1 MITKFYEKV
10 LPTQGNKYCVAWTT
24 GKGMNHEWVDS
35 IAEIEPTI
43 DDLQNRHGNI
53 NVYVAMSSFQGQ
65 SRLAKYA
72 THRKALFVDLDV
84 GEDKAASGKGYAT
97 KEEAEK
103 ALDEFVK
110 NTLLPPVVKVDSGN
124 GIHGYWPLDRDLTI
138 EEWEPYASKFFDFCL
153 QHNLIVDSS
162 VMCDAARIMRSPGT
176 TNYKKGKPPATA
188 EVITEDIK
196 EYPLEII
203 GELLGDVKPSLDN
216 ILKAAKSPLTE
227 DQRKALK
234 LDNFQSSF
242 ATIAKK
248 SLSDNGGC
256 SQIKHILVNATTLEE
271 PMWYAGLSIA
281 QHCKDRDTAIHL
293 MSENHKDYDP
303 ETTEAKATQSQDKP
317 FSCEKFNDLNPRGC
331 EGCIHRGKITNPLA
345 IGKEFVPAPPV
356 ELNPVEANKDTGALV
371 PLGGLPKDLHPF
383 VYGGAEG
390 GIYFEH
396 PVEVDEDGQP
406 LPRKKP
412 ILVSPY
418 DLYPIN
424 RIYSPTEGECLNMRY
439 HPPHDEPRD
448 FMMPMAHLY
457 TPEKF
462 KEIVLKNGVFY
473 DPNNQQGRYLMTY
486 IYRWGDYLLSKS
498 KAEIMRTQMGWTPDK
513 NAFVVGN
520 KEIDSKGNVV
530 NSPTSPLCKGIA
542 QHLTTEGSY
551 EEWKATANKLNT
563 PSLELHAFTM
573 LTGFGSVIM
582 EKTTTNGMTVCLT
595 GTDSGSGKTGALQAA
610 LSIWGNPE
618 ALKLTQGG
626 ATENALTARYLAF
639 HNLPFGLDEVG
650 SIEGRALSNLIHKI
664 SNGKA
669 KVRMQA
675 SVNAEREY
683 EMSASLIAL
692 FTSNHSLY
700 NTLQTVKK
708 NPHGEVARLLE
719 ITVNKPKIFFDDPTA
734 GASIFQPY
742 NHNYGHAG
750 LDFITKL
757 FKYSPDEIR
766 SRIDKWL
773 VKFKKDF
780 GDDTT
785 YRFHENM
792 VACTF
797 AAGEIA
803 VENNIVD
810 LDLSRIY
817 LATVS
822 ELINIRDNVIGR
834 INVVDYESILGE
846 YLNAHNTNILALEV
860 NENNRLNQEPRGEL
874 LIRAEIDTAKMF
886 IEKRHF
892 REYLAKSGI
901 SVSDFVLKMKAKGYN
916 IRDHK
921 RRMGTGWK
929 AATGF
934 SSVMT
939 LEIDT
944 TKFIE
949 DLIQENNETE

>member
-1 MITKFYEKV
+1 MITKFYEKI
-10 LPTQGNKYCVAWTT
+10 LPTQGSKYCVAWTK
-24 GKGMNHEWVDS
+24 GKGMNHEWVDF
-35 IAEIEPTI
+35 IKDIEPTI
-43 DDLQNRHGNI
+43 IDLQNKHKEI
-53 NVYVAMSSFQGQ
+53 NVYVAMSSFKGQ
-65 SRLAKYA
+65 SRLAKHASY
-72 THRKALFVDLDV
+72 RKSLFVDLDV
-84 GEDKAASGKGYAT
+84 GEDKAESGKGYAT

-103 ALDEFVK
+103 ALDDFVEK
-110 NTLLPPVVKVDSGN
+110 TLLPPVIKLDSGN
-124 GIHGYWPLDRDLTI
+124 GIHGYWALDKDLTI
-138 EEWEPYASKFFDFCL
+138 EEWEPYAEKFYSFCL
-153 QHNLIVDSS
+153 EHKLIVDSS
-162 VMCDAARIMRSPGT
+162 VMCDAARIMRSPNT
-176 TNYKKGKPPATA
+176 VNYKKDKPSSPTKLLTD
-188 EVITEDIK
+188 EIR
-196 EYPLEII
+196 EYPLENFD
-203 GELLGDVKPSLDN
+203 EVLGSVEPSIDN

-227 DQRKALK
+227 DQRKVLK

-242 ATIAKK
+242 TAIAKK
-248 SLSDNGGC
+248 SLKGEGGC
-256 SQIKHILVNATTLEE
+256 AQIEHILLNATTLEE
-271 PMWYAGLSIA
+271 PLWYAGLSIA
-281 QHCKDRDTAIHL
+281 QHCKDRDTAIHA

-317 FSCEKFNDLNPRGC
+317 FSCEKFNELNPMKCDGC
-331 EGCIHRGKITNPLA
+331 LHRGKITNPLA
-345 IGKEFVPAPPV
+345 IGKEFVPAPTTEMTPV
-356 ELNPVEANKDTGALV
+356 EQHKQGGALST
-371 PLGGLPKDLHPF
+371 LGGLPKDLYPF

-396 PVEVDEDGQP
+396 PQEIDEDGQS

-412 ILVSPY
+412 MLVSPY

-424 RIYSPTEGECLNMRY
+424 RIYSVTEGECLNMKY
-439 HPPHDEPRD
+439 HPPNDEPRE

-462 KEIVLKNGVFY
+462 KEIVLRNGVFF

-486 IYRWGDYLLSKS
+486 IYKWGDYLLSKN

-513 NAFVVGN
+513 KAFVIGN
-520 KEIDSKGNVV
+520 KEIDSRGNVT

-542 QHLTTEGSY
+542 QHLNIEGSY
-551 EEWKATANKLNT
+551 EEWKKTANKLNT

-582 EKTTTNGMTVCLT
+582 EQTTTNGMTVCLT

-650 SIEGRALSNLIHKI
+650 NIEGRALSNLIHKI

-742 NHNYGHAG
+742 NHHYGHAG
-750 LDFITKL
+750 FDFINKL
-757 FKYSPDEIR
+757 FGYSKEEIR
-766 SRIDKWL
+766 VKIDKWL

-792 VACTF
+792 IACTF

-803 VENNIVD
+803 VENDIVD
-810 LDLSRIY
+810 LDLVRIY
-817 LATVS
+817 TATVS

-834 INVVDYESILGE
+834 INEVDYESMLGE
-846 YLNAHNTNILALEV
+846 YINAHNANILALEV
-860 NENNRLNQEPRGEL
+860 NENNKVNQEPRGEL

-892 REYLAKSGI
+892 REYLGKAGVSI
-901 SVSDFVLKMKAKGYN
+901 SDFTLKMKAKGYN

-929 AATGF
+929 PATGF
-934 SSVMT
+934 SSVMA

-944 TKFIE
+944 TKFLE
-949 DLIQENNETE
+949 DLIKENNDTE

>member
-1 MITKFYEKV
+1 MISKFYEKI
-10 LPTQGNKYCVAWTT
+10 LPTQGNKYCVAWTK
-24 GKGMNHEWVDS
+24 GKGMNHEWVDF
-35 IAEIEPTI
+35 IKDIEPTI
-43 DDLQNRHGNI
+43 IDLQNKHKEI
-53 NVYVAMSSFQGQ
+53 NVYVAMSSFEGQ
-65 SRLAKYA
+65 SRLAKHASY
-72 THRKALFVDLDV
+72 RKSLFVDLDV
-84 GEDKAASGKGYAT
+84 GKDKAESGKGYAT

-103 ALDEFVK
+103 ALDDFVQK
-110 NTLLPPVVKVDSGN
+110 TLLPPVIKLDSGN
-124 GIHGYWPLDRDLTI
+124 GIHGYWALDKDLTI
-138 EEWEPYASKFFDFCL
+138 EEWEPYAEKFYNFCL
-153 QHNLIVDSS
+153 EHKLIVDSS
-162 VMCDAARIMRSPGT
+162 VMCDAARIMRSPNT
-176 TNYKKGKPPATA
+176 VNYKKDKLPSPTKLLTD
-188 EVITEDIK
+188 EIRT
-196 EYPLEII
+196 YPLENFD
-203 GELLGDVKPSLDN
+203 EVLGGIEPLIDSV
-216 ILKAAKSPLTE
+216 LKVAKSPLTE
-227 DQRKALK
+227 DQRKMLK
-234 LDNFQSSF
+234 LDNFQSVFS
-242 ATIAKK
+242 TIAKK
-248 SLSDNGGC
+248 SLRGEEGC
-256 SQIKHILVNATTLEE
+256 AQIKHILLNATTLEE
-271 PMWYAGLSIA
+271 PLWYAGLSIA
-281 QHCKDRDTAIHL
+281 QHCKDRDKAIHA

-303 ETTEAKATQSQDKP
+303 EITEAKATQSQNKP
-317 FSCEKFNDLNPRGC
+317 FSCEKFNELNPNGC
-331 EGCIHRGKITNPLA
+331 DECLHKGKITNPLA
-345 IGKEFVPAPPV
+345 IGKEFISAPSTNMTPV
-356 ELNPVEANKDTGALV
+356 EQHKQGGALST
-371 PLGGLPKDLHPF
+371 LGGLPKDLYPF

-396 PVEVDEDGQP
+396 PQEIDEDGQS

-412 ILVSPY
+412 MLVSPY

-424 RIYSPTEGECLNMRY
+424 RIYSVTEGECLNMKY
-439 HPPHDEPRD
+439 HPPNDEPRE

-462 KEIVLKNGVFY
+462 KEIVLRNGVFF

-486 IYRWGDYLLSKS
+486 IYKWGDYLLSKN

-513 NAFVVGN
+513 KAFVIGN
-520 KEIDSKGNVV
+520 KEIDSGGNVT
-530 NSPTSPLCKGIA
+530 NSPTSPLCKSIA
-542 QHLTTEGSY
+542 QHLNTEGSY
-551 EEWKATANKLNT
+551 EEWKKTANKLNT

-573 LTGFGSVIM
+573 LTGFGSAIM
-582 EKTTTNGMTVCLT
+582 EQTTTNGMTVCLT

-650 SIEGRALSNLIHKI
+650 NIEGRALSNLIHKI

-734 GASIFQPY
+734 GASVFQPY
-742 NHNYGHAG
+742 NHHYGHAG
-750 LDFITKL
+750 FDFISSL
-757 FKYSPDEIR
+757 FKYSKMDIN
-766 SRIDKWL
+766 SKIGKWL
-773 VKFKKDF
+773 TKFKKDF

-792 VACTF
+792 IACTF

-810 LDLSRIY
+810 LDLDRIY
-817 LATVS
+817 TATVS

-834 INVVDYESILGE
+834 INEVDYESMLGE
-846 YLNAHNTNILALEV
+846 YLNAHNANILALEV

-874 LIRAEIDTAKMF
+874 LIRAEIDTAKLF

-892 REYLAKSGI
+892 REYLGKAGVSI
-901 SVSDFVLKMKAKGYN
+901 SDFILKMKAKGYN

-929 AATGF
+929 PATGF
-934 SSVMT
+934 SSVMA

-944 TKFIE
+944 TKFLE
-949 DLIQENNETE
+949 DLIKENNDIE

>member
-1 MITKFYEKV
+1 MITKFYEKI
-10 LPTQGNKYCVAWTT
+10 LPKKGNKYCVAWTS

-35 IAEIEPTI
+35 IIDIEPTVAQ
-43 DDLQNRHGNI
+43 LQKKYKEVNI
-53 NVYVAMSSFQGQ
+53 YVAMSSFQGQ
-65 SRLAKYA
+65 SRLAKHAMY
-72 THRKALFVDLDV
+72 RKCLFVDLDV
-84 GEDKAASGKGYAT
+84 GADKAKTDKGYAT

-103 ALDEFVK
+103 ALDDFVEK
-110 NTLLPPVVKVDSGN
+110 TLLPPVIKLDSGN
-124 GIHGYWPLDRDLTI
+124 GIHGYWPLEEELTTK
-138 EEWEPYASKFFDFCL
+138 EWQPYAEKFFNFCVEHKL
-153 QHNLIVDSS
+153 LVDSS
-162 VMCDAARIMRSPGT
+162 VMCDAARIMRSPDSV
-176 TNYKKGKPPATA
+176 NYKKGKKPSPTRLL
-188 EVITEDIK
+188 TEQIQ
-196 EYPLEII
+196 EYPLELIKERI
-203 GELLGDVKPSLDN
+203 GEVEQSFDSFMKSKPLSVEQKKT
-216 ILKAAKSPLTE
+216 LKV
-227 DQRKALK
+227 
-234 LDNFQSSF
+234 DNFKSEFSV
-242 ATIAKK
+242 IAKK
-248 SLSDNGGC
+248 SLKGEDGC
-256 SQIKHILVNATTLEE
+256 PQIKHILIEATTLEE

-281 QHCKDRDTAIHL
+281 QHCIDRDKAIHL
-293 MSENHKDYDP
+293 MSENHRDYDP
-303 ETTEAKATQSQDKP
+303 ETTEAKAAQAQDKP
-317 FSCEKFNDLNPRGC
+317 FSCDKFNDLNPGVC
-331 EGCIHRGKITNPLA
+331 EGCLHKGKITNPLA
-345 IGKEFVPAPPV
+345 IGKQFVPAIPAGFVSV
-356 ELNPVEANKDTGALV
+356 EDLQKGALASI
-371 PLGGLPKDLHPF
+371 GGLPKDLHPF

-396 PVEVDEDGQP
+396 PIELDEDGQQ

-424 RIYSPTEGECLNMRY
+424 RIYSATEGECLNMKY
-439 HPPHDEPRD
+439 HPPNDEPRE
-448 FMMPMAHLY
+448 FMMPMKHLY

-462 KEIVLKNGVFY
+462 KEIVLHNGVFF

-486 IYRWGDYLLSKS
+486 IYKWGDYLLSKS

-513 NAFVVGN
+513 KAFVIGD
-520 KEIDSKGNVV
+520 KEIDLKGNIA

-542 QHLTTEGSY
+542 QHLNTEGSY
-551 EEWKATANKLNT
+551 EEWKRTANKLDT

-573 LTGFGSVIM
+573 LTGFGSVLM
-582 EKTTTNGMTVCLT
+582 EQTTTNGMTVCLT

-742 NHNYGHAG
+742 NHHYGHAG
-750 LDFITKL
+750 FDFINRL
-757 FKYSPDEIR
+757 FGYSKEEVR
-766 SRIDKWL
+766 VKIDKWL
-773 VKFKKDF
+773 TKFKKDF

-792 VACTF
+792 IACTF

-803 VENNIVD
+803 VEHDIVD
-810 LDLSRIY
+810 LDLARIY

-834 INVVDYESILGE
+834 INEVDYESMLGE
-846 YLNAHNTNILALEV
+846 YINAHNANILALEV
-860 NENNRLNQEPRGEL
+860 NENNKVNQEPRGEL

-892 REYLAKSGI
+892 REYLGKAGV
-901 SVSDFVLKMKAKGYN
+901 SVSDFTLKMKAKGYN

-929 AATGF
+929 PATGF

-944 TKFIE
+944 TKFLE
-949 DLIQENNETE
+949 DLIKENNEIE

>member
-1 MITKFYEKV
+1 MITKFYEKI
-10 LPTQGNKYCVAWTT
+10 LPTQGSKYCVAWTK
-24 GKGMNHEWVDS
+24 GKGMNHEWVDF
-35 IAEIEPTI
+35 IKDIEPTI
-43 DDLQNRHGNI
+43 IDLQNKHKEI
-53 NVYVAMSSFQGQ
+53 NVYVAMSSFKGQ
-65 SRLAKYA
+65 SRLAKHASY
-72 THRKALFVDLDV
+72 RKSLFVDLDV
-84 GEDKAASGKGYAT
+84 GEDKAESGKGYAT

-103 ALDEFVK
+103 ALDDFVEK
-110 NTLLPPVVKVDSGN
+110 TLLPPVIKLDSGN
-124 GIHGYWPLDRDLTI
+124 GIHGYWALDKDLTI
-138 EEWEPYASKFFDFCL
+138 EEWEPYAEKFYSFCL
-153 QHNLIVDSS
+153 EHKLIVDSS
-162 VMCDAARIMRSPGT
+162 VMCDAARIMRSPNT
-176 TNYKKGKPPATA
+176 VNYKK
-188 EVITEDIK
+188 D
-196 EYPLEII
+196 
-203 GELLGDVKPSLDN
+203 KPSSPTKLLTDEIREYSLENFDEVLGSVEPSIDN

-227 DQRKALK
+227 DQRKVLK

-242 ATIAKK
+242 TAIAKK
-248 SLSDNGGC
+248 SLKGEGGC
-256 SQIKHILVNATTLEE
+256 AQIEHILLNATTLEE
-271 PMWYAGLSIA
+271 PLWYAGLSIA
-281 QHCKDRDTAIHL
+281 QHCKDRDTAIHA

-317 FSCEKFNDLNPRGC
+317 FSCEKFNELNPMKCDGC
-331 EGCIHRGKITNPLA
+331 LHRGKITNPLA
-345 IGKEFVPAPPV
+345 IGKEFVPAPTTEMTPV
-356 ELNPVEANKDTGALV
+356 EQHKQGGALST
-371 PLGGLPKDLHPF
+371 LGGLPKDLYPF

-396 PVEVDEDGQP
+396 PQEIDEDGQS

-412 ILVSPY
+412 MLVSPY

-424 RIYSPTEGECLNMRY
+424 RIYSVTEGECLNMKY
-439 HPPHDEPRD
+439 HPPNDEPRE

-462 KEIVLKNGVFY
+462 KEIVLRNGVFF

-486 IYRWGDYLLSKS
+486 IYKWGDYLLSKN

-513 NAFVVGN
+513 KAFVIGN
-520 KEIDSKGNVV
+520 KEIDSGGNVT

-542 QHLTTEGSY
+542 QHLNIEGSY
-551 EEWKATANKLNT
+551 EEWKKTANKLNT

-582 EKTTTNGMTVCLT
+582 EQTTTNGMTVCLT

-650 SIEGRALSNLIHKI
+650 NIEGRALSNLIHKI

-734 GASIFQPY
+734 GASVFQPY
-742 NHNYGHAG
+742 NHHYGHAG
-750 LDFITKL
+750 FDFISSL
-757 FKYSPDEIR
+757 FKYSKMDIN
-766 SRIDKWL
+766 SKIGKWL
-773 VKFKKDF
+773 EKFKKDF

-792 VACTF
+792 IACTF

-810 LDLSRIY
+810 LDLDRIY
-817 LATVS
+817 TATVS

-834 INVVDYESILGE
+834 INEVDYESMLGE
-846 YLNAHNTNILALEV
+846 YLNAHNANILALEV

-892 REYLAKSGI
+892 REYLGKAGVSI
-901 SVSDFVLKMKAKGYN
+901 SDFTLKMKAKGYN

-929 AATGF
+929 PATGF
-934 SSVMT
+934 SSVMA

-944 TKFIE
+944 TKFLE
-949 DLIQENNETE
+949 DLIKENNDTE

>member
-1 MITKFYEKV
+1 MISKFYEKI
-10 LPTQGNKYCVAWTT
+10 LPKQGNKYCIAWTK
-24 GKGMNHEWVDS
+24 GRGMNHEWVDL
-35 IAEIEPTI
+35 IKDIEPTI
-43 DDLQNRHGNI
+43 IDLQNKHKEVNI
-53 NVYVAMSSFQGQ
+53 YVAMSSFEGQ
-65 SRLAKYA
+65 SRLAKNA
-72 THRKALFVDLDV
+72 TYRKSLFVDLDV
-84 GEDKAASGKGYAT
+84 GEEKAKSGKGYAT

-103 ALDEFVK
+103 ALDDFVEK
-110 NTLLPPVVKVDSGN
+110 TLLPPVIKLDSGN
-124 GIHGYWPLDRDLTI
+124 GIHGYWALDKDLSI
-138 EEWEPYASKFFDFCL
+138 EEWEPYAEKFYNFCL
-153 QHNLIVDSS
+153 EHKLIVDSS
-162 VMCDAARIMRSPGT
+162 VMCDAARIMRSPNT
-176 TNYKKGKPPATA
+176 VNYKKDKPPSPTKLLTDTINEYSIENFN
-188 EVITEDIK
+188 EV
-196 EYPLEII
+196 
-203 GELLGDVKPSLDN
+203 LGQIEVSMDD
-216 ILKAAKSPLTE
+216 ILKSAKSPLTE

-242 ATIAKK
+242 ETIAKK
-248 SLSDNGGC
+248 SLTNKDGC
-256 SQIKHILVNATTLEE
+256 AQIKHILVNAITLEE

-281 QHCKDRDTAIHL
+281 QHCKDRDKAIHL

-303 ETTEAKATQSQDKP
+303 EITEAKATQSQDKP
-317 FSCEKFNDLNPRGC
+317 FSCEKFNELNPTGC
-331 EGCIHRGKITNPLA
+331 DGCSSKGKITNPLA
-345 IGKEFVPAPPV
+345 IGKEFVSAPST
-356 ELNPVEANKDTGALV
+356 ELNPVEEYKQNGALAS
-371 PLGGLPKDLHPF
+371 LGGLPKDLYPF
-383 VYGGAEG
+383 VYGAKEG

-396 PVEVDEDGQP
+396 PIELDEDGQQ

-424 RIYSPTEGECLNMRY
+424 RIYSVTEGECLNMKY
-439 HPPHDEPRD
+439 HPPNDEPRE

-462 KEIVLKNGVFY
+462 KEIVLKNGVFF

-486 IYRWGDYLLSKS
+486 IYKWGDYLLSKS

-513 NAFVVGN
+513 TAFVIGN
-520 KEIDSKGNVV
+520 KEIDSKGNVM
-530 NSPTSPLCKGIA
+530 NSPTSPLCKSIA
-542 QHLTTEGSY
+542 QHLNTEGSY
-551 EEWKATANKLNT
+551 DEWKKTANKLNT

-582 EKTTTNGMTVCLT
+582 EQTTTNGMTVCLT

-700 NTLQTVKK
+700 NTLQTIKK

-742 NHNYGHAG
+742 NHHYGHAG
-750 LDFITKL
+750 FDFISSL
-757 FKYSPDEIR
+757 FRYSKMDIN
-766 SRIDKWL
+766 SKIGKWL
-773 VKFKKDF
+773 TKFKKDF

-792 VACTF
+792 IACTF
-797 AAGEIA
+797 AAAEIA
-803 VENNIVD
+803 IENDIVD
-810 LDLSRIY
+810 LDLGRIY
-817 LATVS
+817 TATVS

-834 INVVDYESILGE
+834 INEVDYESMLGE
-846 YLNAHNTNILALEV
+846 YLNAHNSNILALEV

-874 LIRAEIDTAKMF
+874 LIRAEIDTAKLF

-892 REYLAKSGI
+892 REYLGKAG
-901 SVSDFVLKMKAKGYN
+901 VSITDFILKMKVKGYN
-916 IRDHK
+916 IRDRK

-929 AATGF
+929 PATGF

-944 TKFIE
+944 TKFLE
-949 DLIQENNETE
+949 DLIKENNDTK

>member
-1 MITKFYEKV
+1 MITKFYEKI
-10 LPTQGNKYCVAWTT
+10 LPTKGNKYCVAWTS

-35 IAEIEPTI
+35 IADIEPTI
-43 DDLQNRHGNI
+43 IDLQNKHKEI

-65 SRLAKYA
+65 SRLAKHAEY
-72 THRKALFVDLDV
+72 RKSLFVDLDV
-84 GEDKAASGKGYAT
+84 GEDKAKLGNGYAT

-103 ALDEFVK
+103 ALDEFV
-110 NTLLPPVVKVDSGN
+110 NEALLPPVVKLDSGN
-124 GIHGYWPLDRDLTI
+124 GIHGYWPLDKDLTI
-138 EEWEPYASKFFDFCL
+138 EEWEPYADKFYDLCL
-153 QHNLIVDSS
+153 KHKLLVDSS
-162 VMCDAARIMRSPGT
+162 VMCDAARIMRSPNS
-176 TNYKKGKPPATA
+176 TNYKKDKEPALAKLLTEEIQEYSLELIEDLIGGV
-188 EVITEDIK
+188 EV
-196 EYPLEII
+196 
-203 GELLGDVKPSLDN
+203 SLDK
-216 ILKAAKSPLTE
+216 ILSNRKNVLSQ

-234 LDNFQSSF
+234 LDNFQASF
-242 ATIAKK
+242 STIAKK
-248 SLSDNGGC
+248 SLTNKGGC
-256 SQIKHILVNATTLEE
+256 AQIKHILINATTLEE

-281 QHCKDRDTAIHL
+281 QHCKDRDKAIHM

-303 ETTEAKATQSQDKP
+303 EVTEAKATQSQDKP

-331 EGCIHRGKITNPLA
+331 EGCSHRGKITNPLA
-345 IGKEFVPAPPV
+345 IGKEFVPAPSL
-356 ELNPVEANKDTGALV
+356 ELNPVQKHKEGGTLLS
-371 PLGGLPKDLHPF
+371 LGGLPKDLHPF
-383 VYGGAEG
+383 VYGAEEG

-396 PVEVDEDGQP
+396 PQEIDDDGQA

-412 ILVSPY
+412 MLVSPY

-424 RIYSPTEGECLNMRY
+424 RIYSVTEGECLNMKY
-439 HPPHDEPRD
+439 HPPNDEPRE
-448 FMMPMAHLY
+448 FMMPMSHLY
-457 TPEKF
+457 DPGKF
-462 KEIVLKNGVFY
+462 KEIVLRNGVFF

-513 NAFVVGN
+513 KAFVIGN
-520 KEIDSKGNVV
+520 KEIDLKGNIT
-530 NSPTSPLCKGIA
+530 NSPTSALCKGIA
-542 QHLTTEGSY
+542 QHLNTEGNY
-551 EEWKATANKLNT
+551 EEWKKTANKLNT

-573 LTGFGSVIM
+573 LTGFGSVLM
-582 EKTTTNGMTVCLT
+582 EETTTNGMTLCLT

-618 ALKLTQGG
+618 ALKLTQAG
-626 ATENALTARYLAF
+626 ATENALTARYLVF

-650 SIEGRALSNLIHKI
+650 NIEGRALSNLIHKI

-675 SVNAEREY
+675 STNAEREY

-742 NHNYGHAG
+742 NHHYGHAG
-750 LDFITKL
+750 FDFITNL
-757 FKYSPDEIR
+757 FKYSKEEIR
-766 SRIDKWL
+766 VKIDKWL
-773 VKFKKDF
+773 VRFKKDF

-792 VACTF
+792 IACTF

-803 VENNIVD
+803 IENDIVD
-810 LDLSRIY
+810 LDLNRVYI
-817 LATVS
+817 ATVS
-822 ELINIRDNVIGR
+822 EMVNIRDNVIGR
-834 INVVDYESILGE
+834 INEVDYESILGE
-846 YLNAHNTNILALEV
+846 YINAHNANILALEV
-860 NENNRLNQEPRGEL
+860 NENNKVNQEPRGEL

-892 REYLAKSGI
+892 REYLGKAGVSI
-901 SVSDFVLKMKAKGYN
+901 SDFILKMRAKGYN

-929 AATGF
+929 PATGF
-934 SSVMT
+934 SSVMA

-944 TKFIE
+944 TKFLE
-949 DLIQENNETE
+949 DLIKENNETE

>member
-1 MITKFYEKV
+1 MITKFYEKI
-10 LPTQGNKYCVAWTT
+10 LPKKGNKYCVAWTS

-35 IAEIEPTI
+35 IIDIEPTVAQ
-43 DDLQNRHGNI
+43 LQKKYKEVNI
-53 NVYVAMSSFQGQ
+53 YVAMSSFQGQ
-65 SRLAKYA
+65 SRLAKHAMY
-72 THRKALFVDLDV
+72 RKCLFVDLDV
-84 GEDKAASGKGYAT
+84 GADKAKTDKGYAT

-103 ALDEFVK
+103 ALDDFVEK
-110 NTLLPPVVKVDSGN
+110 TLLPPVIKLDSGN
-124 GIHGYWPLDRDLTI
+124 GIHGYWPLEEELTTK
-138 EEWEPYASKFFDFCL
+138 EWQPYAEKFFNFCVEHKL
-153 QHNLIVDSS
+153 LVDSS
-162 VMCDAARIMRSPGT
+162 VMCDAARIMRSPDSV
-176 TNYKKGKPPATA
+176 NYKKGKKPSPTRLL
-188 EVITEDIK
+188 TEQIQ
-196 EYPLEII
+196 EYPLELIKERI
-203 GELLGDVKPSLDN
+203 GEVEQSFDSFMKSKPLSVEQKKT
-216 ILKAAKSPLTE
+216 LKV
-227 DQRKALK
+227 
-234 LDNFQSSF
+234 DNFKSEFSV
-242 ATIAKK
+242 IAKK
-248 SLSDNGGC
+248 SLKGEDGC
-256 SQIKHILVNATTLEE
+256 PQIKHILIEATTLEE

-281 QHCKDRDTAIHL
+281 QHCIDRDKAIHL
-293 MSENHKDYDP
+293 MSENHRDYDP
-303 ETTEAKATQSQDKP
+303 ETTEAKAAQAQDKP
-317 FSCEKFNDLNPRGC
+317 FSCDKFNDLNPGVC
-331 EGCIHRGKITNPLA
+331 EGCLHKGKITNPLA
-345 IGKEFVPAPPV
+345 IGKQFVPAIPAGFVSV
-356 ELNPVEANKDTGALV
+356 EDLQKGALASI
-371 PLGGLPKDLHPF
+371 GGLPKDLHPF

-396 PVEVDEDGQP
+396 PIELDEDGQQ

-424 RIYSPTEGECLNMRY
+424 RIYSATEGECLNMKY
-439 HPPHDEPRD
+439 HPPNDEPRE
-448 FMMPMAHLY
+448 FMMPMKHLY

-462 KEIVLKNGVFY
+462 KEIVLHNGVFF

-486 IYRWGDYLLSKS
+486 IYKWGDYLLSKS

-513 NAFVVGN
+513 KAFVIGD
-520 KEIDSKGNVV
+520 KEIDLKGNIA

-542 QHLTTEGSY
+542 QHLNTEGSY
-551 EEWKATANKLNT
+551 EEWKRTANKLDT

-573 LTGFGSVIM
+573 LTGFGSVLM
-582 EKTTTNGMTVCLT
+582 EQTTTNGMTVCLT

-742 NHNYGHAG
+742 NHHYGHAG
-750 LDFITKL
+750 FDFINRL
-757 FKYSPDEIR
+757 FGYSKEEVR
-766 SRIDKWL
+766 VKIDKWL
-773 VKFKKDF
+773 TKFKKDF

-792 VACTF
+792 IACTF
-797 AAGEIA
+797 AAAEIA
-803 VENNIVD
+803 VEHDIVD
-810 LDLSRIY
+810 LDLARIY

-834 INVVDYESILGE
+834 INEVDYESMLGE
-846 YLNAHNTNILALEV
+846 YINAHNANILALEV
-860 NENNRLNQEPRGEL
+860 NQNNKVNQEPRGEL

-892 REYLAKSGI
+892 REYLGKAGV
-901 SVSDFVLKMKAKGYN
+901 SVSDFTLKMKAKGYN

-929 AATGF
+929 PATGF

-944 TKFIE
+944 TKFLE
-949 DLIQENNETE
+949 DLIKENNEIE

>member
-1 MITKFYEKV
+1 MK
-10 LPTQGNKYCVAWTT
+10 
-24 GKGMNHEWVDS
+24 
-35 IAEIEPTI
+35 
-43 DDLQNRHGNI
+43 
-53 NVYVAMSSFQGQ
+53 
-65 SRLAKYA
+65 
-72 THRKALFVDLDV
+72 
-84 GEDKAASGKGYAT
+84 
-97 KEEAEK
+97 
-103 ALDEFVK
+103 
-110 NTLLPPVVKVDSGN
+110 
-124 GIHGYWPLDRDLTI
+124 
-138 EEWEPYASKFFDFCL
+138 
-153 QHNLIVDSS
+153 
-162 VMCDAARIMRSPGT
+162 
-176 TNYKKGKPPATA
+176 
-188 EVITEDIK
+188 
-196 EYPLEII
+196 
-203 GELLGDVKPSLDN
+203 
-216 ILKAAKSPLTE
+216 
-227 DQRKALK
+227 
-234 LDNFQSSF
+234 
-242 ATIAKK
+242 
-248 SLSDNGGC
+248 
-256 SQIKHILVNATTLEE
+256 
-271 PMWYAGLSIA
+271 
-281 QHCKDRDTAIHL
+281 
-293 MSENHKDYDP
+293 
-303 ETTEAKATQSQDKP
+303 
-317 FSCEKFNDLNPRGC
+317 
-331 EGCIHRGKITNPLA
+331 
-345 IGKEFVPAPPV
+345 
-356 ELNPVEANKDTGALV
+356 
-371 PLGGLPKDLHPF
+371 
-383 VYGGAEG
+383 
-390 GIYFEH
+390 
-396 PVEVDEDGQP
+396 
-406 LPRKKP
+406 
-412 ILVSPY
+412 
-418 DLYPIN
+418 
-424 RIYSPTEGECLNMRY
+424 Y
-439 HPPHDEPRD
+439 HPPNDEPRE

-462 KEIVLKNGVFY
+462 KEIVLRNGVFF

-486 IYRWGDYLLSKS
+486 IYKWGDYLLSKN

-513 NAFVVGN
+513 KAFVIGN
-520 KEIDSKGNVV
+520 KEIDSRGNVT

-542 QHLTTEGSY
+542 QHLNIEGSY
-551 EEWKATANKLNT
+551 EEWKKTANKLNT

-582 EKTTTNGMTVCLT
+582 EQTTTNGMTVCLT

-650 SIEGRALSNLIHKI
+650 NIEGRALSNLIHKI

-742 NHNYGHAG
+742 NHHYGHAG
-750 LDFITKL
+750 FDFINKL
-757 FKYSPDEIR
+757 FGYSKEEIR
-766 SRIDKWL
+766 IKIDKWL

-792 VACTF
+792 IACTF

-803 VENNIVD
+803 VENDIVD
-810 LDLSRIY
+810 LDLVRIY
-817 LATVS
+817 TATVS

-834 INVVDYESILGE
+834 INEVDYESMLGE
-846 YLNAHNTNILALEV
+846 YINAHNANILALEV
-860 NENNRLNQEPRGEL
+860 NENNKVNQEPRGEL

-892 REYLAKSGI
+892 REYLGKAGI
-901 SVSDFVLKMKAKGYN
+901 SVSDFILKMKAKGYN

-934 SSVMT
+934 SSVMA

-944 TKFIE
+944 TKFLE
-949 DLIQENNETE
+949 DLIKESNETK

>member
-1 MITKFYEKV
+1 MITKFYEKI
-10 LPTQGNKYCVAWTT
+10 LPKKGNKYCIAWTS

-35 IAEIEPTI
+35 IVDIEPTVLE
-43 DDLQNRHGNI
+43 LQKKYKEINI
-53 NVYVAMSSFQGQ
+53 YVAMSSFQGQ
-65 SRLAKYA
+65 SRLAKHAMY
-72 THRKALFVDLDV
+72 RKSLFVDLDV
-84 GEDKAASGKGYAT
+84 GEDKAKTGKGYAT

-103 ALDEFVK
+103 ALDDFVEK
-110 NTLLPPVVKVDSGN
+110 TLLPPVIKLDSGN
-124 GIHGYWPLDRDLTI
+124 GIHGYWPLEEELTTK
-138 EEWEPYASKFFDFCL
+138 EWQPYAEKFFNFCVEHKL
-153 QHNLIVDSS
+153 LVDSS
-162 VMCDAARIMRSPGT
+162 VMCDAARIMRSP
-176 TNYKKGKPPATA
+176 NSINHKKGRKSSPTKLL
-188 EVITEDIK
+188 TEQIQ
-196 EYPLEII
+196 EYPLQLIKERI
-203 GELLGDVKPSLDN
+203 GEVEQSFDSFMKS
-216 ILKAAKSPLTE
+216 KALTVQ
-227 DQRKALK
+227 QRKTLK
-234 LDNFQSSF
+234 LDNFQAQFSL
-242 ATIAKK
+242 IAKK
-248 SLSDNGGC
+248 SLRDDGGC
-256 SQIKHILVNATTLEE
+256 AQIKHILINATTLEE

-281 QHCKDRDTAIHL
+281 QHCTDRDKAIHL

-303 ETTEAKATQSQDKP
+303 EITEAKATQAQDKP
-317 FSCEKFNDLNPRGC
+317 FSCDKFRNLNPEGC
-331 EGCIHRGKITNPLA
+331 EGCSHRGKITNPLA
-345 IGKEFVPAPPV
+345 IGKQFVPAKPAEV
-356 ELNPVEANKDTGALV
+356 VNIEDLKEGALASI
-371 PLGGLPKDLHPF
+371 GGLPKDLHPF
-383 VYGGAEG
+383 VYGGADG

-396 PVEVDEDGQP
+396 PVEIDEDGQQ

-424 RIYSPTEGECLNMRY
+424 RIYSATEGECLNMKY
-439 HPPHDEPRD
+439 HPPNDEPRE
-448 FMMPMAHLY
+448 FMMPMKHLY

-462 KEIVLKNGVFY
+462 KEIVLHNGVFF

-498 KAEIMRTQMGWTPDK
+498 KAEIMRTQMGWTPDRK
-513 NAFVVGN
+513 AFVVGD
-520 KEIDSKGNVV
+520 KEIDVNGNVV

-542 QHLTTEGSY
+542 QHLNTEGDY
-551 EEWKATANKLNT
+551 KEWKKTANKLDT

-573 LTGFGSVIM
+573 LTGFGSVLM
-582 EKTTTNGMTVCLT
+582 EQTTTNGMTVCLT

-734 GASIFQPY
+734 GANVFQPY
-742 NHNYGHAG
+742 NHHYGHAG
-750 LDFITKL
+750 LDFINKL
-757 FKYSPDEIR
+757 FGYSKEEIR
-766 SRIDKWL
+766 VKIDKWL
-773 VKFKKDF
+773 TKFKKDF

-792 VACTF
+792 IACTF

-810 LDLSRIY
+810 LDLARIY

-834 INVVDYESILGE
+834 INEVDYESMLGE
-846 YLNAHNTNILALEV
+846 YINAHNANILALEV
-860 NENNRLNQEPRGEL
+860 NQNNKVNQEPRGEL

-892 REYLAKSGI
+892 REYLGKAGV
-901 SVSDFVLKMKAKGYN
+901 SVSDFTLKMKAKGYN

-929 AATGF
+929 PATGF

-944 TKFIE
+944 TKFLE
-949 DLIQENNETE
+949 DLIKENHEIE

>member
-1 MITKFYEKV
+1 MITKFYEKI
-10 LPTQGNKYCVAWTT
+10 LPKKGNKYCVAWTS

-35 IAEIEPTI
+35 IIDIEPTVAQ
-43 DDLQNRHGNI
+43 LQKKYKEVNI
-53 NVYVAMSSFQGQ
+53 YVAMSSFQGQ
-65 SRLAKYA
+65 SRLAKHAMY
-72 THRKALFVDLDV
+72 RKCLFVDLDV
-84 GEDKAASGKGYAT
+84 GADKAKTDKGYAT

-103 ALDEFVK
+103 ALDDFVEK
-110 NTLLPPVVKVDSGN
+110 TLLPPVIKLDSGN
-124 GIHGYWPLDRDLTI
+124 GIHGYWPLEEELTTK
-138 EEWEPYASKFFDFCL
+138 EWQPYAEKFFNFCVEHKL
-153 QHNLIVDSS
+153 LVDSS
-162 VMCDAARIMRSPGT
+162 VMCDAARIMRSPDSV
-176 TNYKKGKPPATA
+176 NYKKGKKPSPTRLL
-188 EVITEDIK
+188 TEQIQ
-196 EYPLEII
+196 EYPLELIKERI
-203 GELLGDVKPSLDN
+203 GEVEQSFDSFMKSKPLSVEQKKT
-216 ILKAAKSPLTE
+216 LKV
-227 DQRKALK
+227 
-234 LDNFQSSF
+234 DNFKSEFSV
-242 ATIAKK
+242 IAKK
-248 SLSDNGGC
+248 SLKGEDGC
-256 SQIKHILVNATTLEE
+256 PQIKHILIEATTLEE

-281 QHCKDRDTAIHL
+281 QHCIDRDKAIHL
-293 MSENHKDYDP
+293 MSENHRDYDP
-303 ETTEAKATQSQDKP
+303 ETTEAKAAQAQDKP
-317 FSCEKFNDLNPRGC
+317 FSCDKFNDLNPGVC
-331 EGCIHRGKITNPLA
+331 EGCLHKGKITNPLA
-345 IGKEFVPAPPV
+345 IGKQFVPAIPAGFVSV
-356 ELNPVEANKDTGALV
+356 EDLQKGALASI
-371 PLGGLPKDLHPF
+371 GGLPKDLHPF

-396 PVEVDEDGQP
+396 PIELDEDGQQ

-424 RIYSPTEGECLNMRY
+424 RIYSATEGECLNMKY
-439 HPPHDEPRD
+439 HPPNDEPRE
-448 FMMPMAHLY
+448 FMMPMKHLY

-462 KEIVLKNGVFY
+462 KEIVLHNGVFF

-486 IYRWGDYLLSKS
+486 IYKWGDYLLSKS

-513 NAFVVGN
+513 KAFVIGD
-520 KEIDSKGNVV
+520 KEIDLKGNIA

-542 QHLTTEGSY
+542 QHLNTEGSY
-551 EEWKATANKLNT
+551 EEWKRTANKLDT

-573 LTGFGSVIM
+573 LTGFGSVLM
-582 EKTTTNGMTVCLT
+582 EQTTTNGMTVCLT

-742 NHNYGHAG
+742 NHHYGHAG
-750 LDFITKL
+750 FDFINRL
-757 FKYSPDEIR
+757 FGYSKEEVR
-766 SRIDKWL
+766 VKIDKWL
-773 VKFKKDF
+773 TKFKKDF

-792 VACTF
+792 IACTF

-803 VENNIVD
+803 VEHDIVD
-810 LDLSRIY
+810 LDLARIY

-834 INVVDYESILGE
+834 INEVDYESMLGE
-846 YLNAHNTNILALEV
+846 YINAHNANILALEV
-860 NENNRLNQEPRGEL
+860 NQNNKVNQEPRGEL

-892 REYLAKSGI
+892 REYLGKAGV
-901 SVSDFVLKMKAKGYN
+901 SVSDFTLKMKAKGYN

-929 AATGF
+929 PATGF

-944 TKFIE
+944 TKFLE
-949 DLIQENNETE
+949 DLIKENNEIE

>member
-1 MITKFYEKV
+1 MITKFYEKI
-10 LPTQGNKYCVAWTT
+10 LPTKGNKYCVAWTS
-24 GKGMNHEWVDS
+24 GKGMNHEWVDY
-35 IAEIEPTI
+35 IKDIEPTI
-43 DDLQNRHGNI
+43 KDLQSKNKDINI
-53 NVYVAMSSFQGQ
+53 YVAMSSFEGQ
-65 SRLAKYA
+65 SRLAKHA
-72 THRKALFVDLDV
+72 TYRKSLFVDLDV
-84 GEDKAASGKGYAT
+84 GKDKAESGKGYAT

-103 ALDEFVK
+103 ALDDFVEK
-110 NTLLPPVVKVDSGN
+110 TLLPPVIKLDSGN
-124 GIHGYWPLDRDLTI
+124 GIHGYWPLQEELTI
-138 EEWEPYASKFFDFCL
+138 KEWEPYAEKFFNFCL
-153 QHNLIVDSS
+153 EHKLLVDSS
-162 VMCDAARIMRSPGT
+162 VMCDAARIMRSPDSI
-176 TNYKKGKPPATA
+176 NYKKGKEPAPA
-188 EVITEDIK
+188 KLLTEEIH
-196 EYPLEII
+196 EYPLELIKDRI
-203 GELLGDVKPSLDN
+203 GEVEVSLDV
-216 ILKAAKSPLTE
+216 ILKDRKLTN

-234 LDNFQSSF
+234 LDNFQSVFS
-242 ATIAKK
+242 TIAKK
-248 SLSDNGGC
+248 SLRGKDGC
-256 SQIKHILVNATTLEE
+256 NQIKHILMNATMLEE
-271 PMWYAGLSIA
+271 PLWYAGLSIA

-303 ETTEAKATQSQDKP
+303 DITEAKATQSQDKP
-317 FSCEKFNDLNPRGC
+317 FSCEKFNDLNPTGC
-331 EGCIHRGKITNPLA
+331 DGCSHRGKITNPLA
-345 IGKEFVPAPPV
+345 IGKEFVPAPTTEMTPV
-356 ELNPVEANKDTGALV
+356 EQYKQGGTLLS
-371 PLGGLPKDLHPF
+371 LGGLPKDLHPF
-383 VYGGAEG
+383 VYGGADG

-396 PVEVDEDGQP
+396 PQEMDEDGQA

-412 ILVSPY
+412 MLVSPY

-424 RIYSPTEGECLNMRY
+424 RIYSATEGECLNMMY
-439 HPPHDEPRD
+439 HPPNDKPRE
-448 FMMPMAHLY
+448 FMMPMEHLY
-457 TPEKF
+457 DPTRF
-462 KEIVLKNGVFY
+462 KQIVLRNGVFF

-513 NAFVVGN
+513 DAFVIGN
-520 KEIDSKGNVV
+520 KEIDLKGNVV

-542 QHLTTEGSY
+542 QHLNTEGSY
-551 EEWKATANKLNT
+551 QEWKNTANKLDT

-573 LTGFGSVIM
+573 LTGFGSVLM
-582 EKTTTNGMTVCLT
+582 EETTTNGMTVCLT

-650 SIEGRALSNLIHKI
+650 NIEGRALSNLIHKI

-742 NHNYGHAG
+742 NHHYGHAG
-750 LDFITKL
+750 FDFINKL
-757 FKYSPDEIR
+757 FGYSKEEIR
-766 SRIDKWL
+766 IKIDKWL

-792 VACTF
+792 IACTF

-803 VENNIVD
+803 VENDIVD
-810 LDLSRIY
+810 LDLVRIY
-817 LATVS
+817 TATVS

-834 INVVDYESILGE
+834 INEVDYESMLGE
-846 YLNAHNTNILALEV
+846 YINAHNANILALEV
-860 NENNRLNQEPRGEL
+860 NENNKVNQEPRGEL

-892 REYLAKSGI
+892 REYLGKAGI
-901 SVSDFVLKMKAKGYN
+901 SVSDFILKMKAKGYN

-934 SSVMT
+934 SSVMA

-944 TKFIE
+944 TKFLE
-949 DLIQENNETE
+949 DLIKESNETK